1 MRIAVMGAG
10 GIGGNLG
17 GLLARGGNDV
27 SLIVRGAHLEAIR
40 QNGLRVKMPQDEFT
54 AEVHATNE
62 PGEVGPVD
70 MVLFTV
76 KTYHNATAIPVMC
89 PMVGGDTAV
98 LSLQNGVE
106 TFDELAKV
114 LGPECVLSGAANFG
128 AYIEVPG
135 VVTNRGRP
143 PEIVFGEVDGTDSH
157 RARAIQ
163 ENFQHAGIDAELSD
177 DVTKTLWAKFLLLT
191 STAGITSAS
200 RVLMK
205 PLMEHQEA
213 REMWIA
219 GMREVEAVGRAK
231 GVNLDADVVEHAMS
245 RLETLPW
252 DYQLSM
258 HTDLDL
264 GRPLELEA
272 VNGAV
277 VRMGRQLGIP
287 TPVNQFLYTVLKP
300 HIDGTAST

>member
-54 AEVHATNE
+54 AEIHATNE
-62 PGEVGPVD
+62 PGEIGPVD
-70 MVLFTV
+70 LVLFTV
-76 KTYHNATAIPVMC
+76 KTYHNATAIAAMQ
-89 PMVGGDTAV
+89 PMVGVDTTV
-98 LSLQNGVE
+98 LSVQNGVE
-106 TFDELAKV
+106 TFDELAQV
-114 LGPECVLSGAANFG
+114 LGAECVLCGAAYFG
-128 AYIEVPG
+128 AYIEAPG
-135 VVTNRGRP
+135 VITNRGVP
-143 PEIVFGEVDGTDSH
+143 PKILFGEVDGPESP
-157 RARAIQ
+157 RAQRIQ
-163 ENFQHAGIDAELSD
+163 ETFQKAGINAELSD
-177 DVTKTLWAKFLLLT
+177 DVTKTLWTKFMIL
-191 STAGITSAS
+191 SSAAGITCAA
-200 RVLMK
+200 RHLIR
-205 PLMEHQEA
+205 PLLEHSEA

-231 GVNLDADVVEHAMS
+231 GVDLDPEVVEQTMGLVES
-245 RLETLPW
+245 LPW

-258 HTDLDL
+258 HADLDR
-264 GRPLELEA
+264 GGPLELEA
-272 VNGAV
+272 INGAI

-300 HIDGTAST
+300 HIDGARG

>member
-62 PGEVGPVD
+62 PGEIGPVD
-70 MVLFTV
+70 LVLFTV
-76 KTYHNATAIPVMC
+76 KTYHNATAIAAMQ
-89 PMVGGDTAV
+89 PMVGVDTTV
-98 LSLQNGVE
+98 LSVQNGVE
-106 TFDELAKV
+106 TFDELAQV
-114 LGPECVLSGAANFG
+114 LGAECVLCGAAYFG
-128 AYIEVPG
+128 AYIEAPG
-135 VVTNRGRP
+135 IITNRGVP
-143 PEIVFGEVDGTDSH
+143 PKILFGEVDGPESP
-157 RARAIQ
+157 RAQRIQ
-163 ENFQHAGIDAELSD
+163 ETFQKAGINAELSD
-177 DVTKTLWAKFLLLT
+177 DVTKTLWTKFIIL
-191 STAGITSAS
+191 SSAAGITCAA
-200 RVLMK
+200 RLLIR
-205 PLMEHQEA
+205 PLVEGHEA

-219 GMREVEAVGRAK
+219 GMREVEAVARAK
-231 GVNLDADVVEHAMS
+231 GVNLDLDVVEQAVGL
-245 RLETLPW
+245 LETLPW

-258 HTDLDL
+258 HADLNR
-264 GRPLELEA
+264 GGPLELEA
-272 VNGAV
+272 FNGAI

-300 HIDGTAST
+300 HIDGARG

>member
-62 PGEVGPVD
+62 PGEIGPVD
-70 MVLFTV
+70 LVLFTV
-76 KTYHNATAIPVMC
+76 KTYHNATAIAAMQ
-89 PMVGGDTAV
+89 PMVGEDTTV

-106 TFDELAKV
+106 TFDELAQV
-114 LGPECVLSGAANFG
+114 LGAECVLCGAAYFG
-128 AYIEVPG
+128 AYIEAPG
-135 VVTNRGRP
+135 VITNRGLP
-143 PEIVFGEVDGTDSH
+143 PKILFGEVDGPESP
-157 RARAIQ
+157 RAQRIQ
-163 ENFQHAGIDAELSD
+163 ETFQKAGINAELSD
-177 DVTKTLWAKFLLLT
+177 DVTKTLWTKFMIL
-191 STAGITSAS
+191 SSAAGITCAA
-200 RVLMK
+200 RHLIR
-205 PLMEHQEA
+205 PLLEHSEA

-231 GVNLDADVVEHAMS
+231 GVDLDPEVVEQTMGLVES
-245 RLETLPW
+245 LPW

-258 HTDLDL
+258 HADLDR
-264 GRPLELEA
+264 GGPLELEA
-272 VNGAV
+272 INGAI

-300 HIDGTAST
+300 HIDGARG

>member
-40 QNGLRVKMPQDEFT
+40 QNGLRLKMPQDEFT

-76 KTYHNATAIPVMC
+76 KTYHNATAIPAMRS
-89 PMVGGDTAV
+89 MVGEATAV
-98 LSLQNGVE
+98 VSLQNGVE

-128 AYIEVPG
+128 AYIEAPS

-143 PEIVFGEVDGTDSH
+143 
-157 RARAIQ
+157 
-163 ENFQHAGIDAELSD
+163 NF
-177 DVTKTLWAKFLLLT
+177 
-191 STAGITSAS
+191 
-200 RVLMK
+200 
-205 PLMEHQEA
+205 
-213 REMWIA
+213 
-219 GMREVEAVGRAK
+219 
-231 GVNLDADVVEHAMS
+231 
-245 RLETLPW
+245 
-252 DYQLSM
+252 
-258 HTDLDL
+258 
-264 GRPLELEA
+264 
-272 VNGAV
+272 
-277 VRMGRQLGIP
+277 
-287 TPVNQFLYTVLKP
+287 
-300 HIDGTAST
+300 

>member
-62 PGEVGPVD
+62 PGEIGPVD
-70 MVLFTV
+70 LVLFTV
-76 KTYHNATAIPVMC
+76 KTYHNATAIAAMQ
-89 PMVGGDTAV
+89 PMVGVDTTV
-98 LSLQNGVE
+98 LSVQNGVE
-106 TFDELAKV
+106 TFDELAQV
-114 LGPECVLSGAANFG
+114 LGAECVLCGAAYFG
-128 AYIEVPG
+128 AYIEAPG
-135 VVTNRGRP
+135 VITNRGVP
-143 PEIVFGEVDGTDSH
+143 PKILFGEVDGPESP
-157 RARAIQ
+157 RAQRIQ
-163 ENFQHAGIDAELSD
+163 ETFQKAGINAELSD
-177 DVTKTLWAKFLLLT
+177 DVTKTLWTKFMIL
-191 STAGITSAS
+191 SSAAGITCAA
-200 RVLMK
+200 RHLIR
-205 PLMEHQEA
+205 PLLEHSEA

-231 GVNLDADVVEHAMS
+231 GVDLDPEVVEQAMGLVES
-245 RLETLPW
+245 LPW

-258 HTDLDL
+258 HADLDR
-264 GRPLELEA
+264 GGPLELEA
-272 VNGAV
+272 INGAI

-300 HIDGTAST
+300 HIDGARG